1 MIAACWNYDSP
12 AGTEIHTTWP
22 VDKDR
27 VLIMQNGN
35 PAKALIINKVSNR
48 VEKELVLPTRVATGW
63 HSTAETTNPAWVQQG
78 RSPQAKRN
86 RGWGVS
92 SSDREGHWW
101 LWGRCDLVR
110 KDQVRNGRRPAM
122 SDSTRQWQRVRPRDG
137 RGTRPGEYAGTG
149 TTHGR

>member
-63 HSTAETTNPAWVQQG
+63 HSTAETTNPAGVQQG

-86 RGWGVS
+86 RGWG
-92 SSDREGHWW
+92 RLKLGP
-101 LWGRCDLVR
+101 GGTLV
-110 KDQVRNGRRPAM
+110 AM
-122 SDSTRQWQRVRPRDG
+122 GQM
-137 RGTRPGEYAGTG
+137 
-149 TTHGR
+149 